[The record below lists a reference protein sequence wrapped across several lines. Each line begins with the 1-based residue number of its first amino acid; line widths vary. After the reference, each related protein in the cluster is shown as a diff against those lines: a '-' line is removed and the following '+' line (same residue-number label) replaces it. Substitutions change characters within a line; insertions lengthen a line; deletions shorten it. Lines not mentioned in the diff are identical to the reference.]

1 MAKLLTF
8 EALGYRDVAGR
19 MARRSTELVQAQ
31 RDEMRELGRAGVS
44 TIRHYAPEDTGKFKA
59 GIRYRTTDTGKG
71 TTLAFYASGEHAY
84 LLPFLTE
91 GTPPHEI
98 PVGGAEVQKAKGY
111 PLHWV
116 DESGEDHY
124 AWSVFH
130 PGTLPDPFMAL
141 AMDALSPQMSQAAS
155 RIARRVVWLS

>member
-98 PVGGAEVQKAKGY
+98 PAALGRRIWRGSLCLECV
-111 PLHWV
+111 P
-116 DESGEDHY
+116 SGHVTRPVYGTSNGRSLAADVSSGIENSP
-124 AWSVFH
+124 ARSV
-130 PGTLPDPFMAL
+130 A
-141 AMDALSPQMSQAAS
+141 
-155 RIARRVVWLS
+155 